1 MGGVCYLPEALTFKV
16 TSDIFNIG
24 GHFPGVNL
32 VMRSGT
38 LDQRLSPPDIGDNM
52 LNITDIIALAKQG
65 YKPSDIKEL
74 LELGQATEPIPD
86 EETAQAETPDEK
98 EPIPED
104 KAEPVKEDPE
114 KDAEAL
120 RAEIIS
126 LNDKIKELQKQN
138 TKQDISGEVKSD
150 MEKFEELV
158 KNFY

>member
-1 MGGVCYLPEALTFKV
+1 
-16 TSDIFNIG
+16 
-24 GHFPGVNL
+24 
-32 VMRSGT
+32 
-38 LDQRLSPPDIGDNM
+38 M

-86 EETAQAETPDEK
+86 ESAQGETPDEK
-98 EPIPED
+98 ETIPED
-104 KAEPVKEDPE
+104 KPEPEKEDPE

>member
-1 MGGVCYLPEALTFKV
+1 
-16 TSDIFNIG
+16 
-24 GHFPGVNL
+24 
-32 VMRSGT
+32 
-38 LDQRLSPPDIGDNM
+38 M

-86 EETAQAETPDEK
+86 ESAQGETPDEK
-98 EPIPED
+98 ETIPED
-104 KAEPVKEDPE
+104 KPEPEKEDPE

-126 LNDKIKELQKQN
+126 LNDKIKELQKQ
-138 TKQDISGEVKSD
+138 TVRQDISGEVLTD
-150 MEKFEELV
+150 EQKFEELV

>member
-1 MGGVCYLPEALTFKV
+1 MGSICYLSETLTFIV

-24 GHFPGVNL
+24 GHFPGVNS
-32 VMRSGT
+32 VMESGT
-38 LDQRLSPPDIGDNM
+38 LDQRLSPPELENKMFG
-52 LNITDIIALAKQG
+52 LTDIVALAKQG

-74 LELGQATEPIPD
+74 LELAQAAEPKPD
-86 EETAQAETPDEK
+86 ETTQAETPDEK
-98 EPIPED
+98 ETIPED

-126 LNDKIKELQKQN
+126 LNDKIKELQKQ
-138 TKQDISGEVKSD
+138 TVRQDISGEVLTD
-150 MEKFEELV
+150 EQKFEELV

>member
-1 MGGVCYLPEALTFKV
+1 
-16 TSDIFNIG
+16 
-24 GHFPGVNL
+24 
-32 VMRSGT
+32 
-38 LDQRLSPPDIGDNM
+38 M

-74 LELGQATEPIPD
+74 LELGQAAEPRPD
-86 EETAQAETPDEK
+86 ETTQAEPPEEK

-126 LNDKIKELQKQN
+126 LIDKIKELQKES
-138 TKQDISGEVKSD
+138 TRKDISGDVLTDEQ
-150 MEKFEELV
+150 KFEELV

>member
-1 MGGVCYLPEALTFKV
+1 
-16 TSDIFNIG
+16 
-24 GHFPGVNL
+24 
-32 VMRSGT
+32 
-38 LDQRLSPPDIGDNM
+38 M

-65 YKPSDIKEL
+65 YKPSDIREL
-74 LELGQATEPIPD
+74 LELGQAAEPIPD
-86 EETAQAETPDEK
+86 ETAQVETPDEK
-98 EPIPED
+98 EVIPED

>member
-1 MGGVCYLPEALTFKV
+1 MTFKV
-16 TSDIFNIG
+16 TSDILTIG
-24 GHFPGVNL
+24 GHFPGVNS
-32 VMRSGT
+32 VMESGT
-38 LDQRLSPPDIGDNM
+38 LDQRLSPPELETNM

-74 LELGQATEPIPD
+74 LELGQATEPVPD
-86 EETAQAETPDEK
+86 ETIQAETPDEK
-98 EPIPED
+98 ETIPED